1 MEQRVSLLS
10 IGRPGASFSRR
21 LLKALVLKKLAVWL
35 PYVIL
40 LTSTGWHT
48 VVCAQWDGFGALFA
62 LASELGVALETPA
75 TINLSELK
83 AEDALLVVGP
93 RHALP
98 TASLTAFLRAG
109 GRLALLDDSGTGDR
123 LLSAYQ
129 VKRVHPPRDGAPALR
144 GDPNLL
150 IAYPSSAH
158 PLVAGVPL
166 LLTNQAA
173 ALQHPAL
180 KPVFTFGRSHHA
192 FMLAGAIGMGRLVA
206 TGDASTVINQLMTVP
221 AHRRFARNLLEYLS
235 KPNGRILFAGPE
247 TRIYGD
253 FGGQHAAQRSRVDNW
268 LRRVAHPDLP
278 PMLVTML
285 SLLSCCIAGAL
296 VLGAFPR
303 RSPYLKPDLFPKA
316 KVESE
321 LEGRTGPGTL
331 HHEAKAIAAY
341 VAEVD
346 ALLGERLGLQPD
358 FDDGALERALAAGGM
373 DAPKV
378 QAMMTGR
385 SELRRWATEAQRQC
399 DATLLVIVVRR
410 GEALLEESGMIH
422 R

>member
-1 MEQRVSLLS
+1 MEQLVSLLS
-10 IGRPGASFSRR
+10 IGRLSASFSRR
-21 LLKALVLKKLAVWL
+21 LLRAFVLKNLAVWL

-48 VVCAQWDGFGALFA
+48 VAHGQWDGFGELFA
-62 LASELGVALETPA
+62 LASELGLPLETPA
-75 TINLSELK
+75 SINLSELK

-166 LLTNQAA
+166 LLTNRAA
-173 ALQHPAL
+173 ALQHAAL
-180 KPVFTFGRSHHA
+180 KPVFTFGRSQHA

-206 TGDASTVINQLMTVP
+206 SGDASSLINQLMTVP

-235 KPNGRILFAGPE
+235 KPKGHVLFAGPE
-247 TRIYGD
+247 TRIHGD
-253 FGGQHAAQRSRVDNW
+253 FGGRHNAQRSRVDNW
-268 LRRVAHPDLP
+268 LRRIAHPDLP
-278 PMLVTML
+278 PILVTML

-316 KVESE
+316 QVPPGSE
-321 LEGRTGPGTL
+321 VRMAAGNLPHLPE
-331 HHEAKAIAAY
+331 AIASY

-346 ALLGERLGLQPD
+346 ALMAERLGLEPG
-358 FDDGALERALAAGGM
+358 FDDGALERALAASGM
-373 DAPKV
+373 DATKV
-378 QAMMTGR
+378 QNMMTRR
-385 SELRRWATEAQRQC
+385 SELMRSAADAQRQR